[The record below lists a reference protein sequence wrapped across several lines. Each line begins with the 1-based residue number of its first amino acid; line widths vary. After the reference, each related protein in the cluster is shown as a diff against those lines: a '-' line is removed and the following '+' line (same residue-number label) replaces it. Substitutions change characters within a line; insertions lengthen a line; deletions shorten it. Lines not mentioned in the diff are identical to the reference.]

1 MLAQM
6 HQVRHRQ
13 PPLLLQPVLNGHAW
27 KGFHDEGGIRT
38 TPQFVRADDVG
49 MAQAQEKTSFP
60 EETPAPFRLP
70 TAVRPQHLGGAATVA
85 INAPDL
91 VDVEQAASAAEP

>member
-6 HQVRHRQ
+6 HEVRHRQ

-27 KGFHDEGGIRT
+27 KGFHDEGGVGMTSRVVST
-38 TPQFVRADDVG
+38 DDVG
-49 MAQAQEKTSFP
+49 MAQAQEKTSYP
-60 EETPAPFRLP
+60 EETPAHFRLP
-70 TAVRPQHLGGAATVA
+70 AAVRPQLLGGAAAVA

-91 VDVEQAASAAEP
+91 VDVEQAASAAE

>member
-1 MLAQM
+1 MLPQM
-6 HQVRHRQ
+6 HQVWPRQ

-38 TPQFVRADDVG
+38 IAKFVRADDVG
-49 MAQAQEKTSFP
+49 MAQAQEKTSFS
-60 EETPAPFRLP
+60 EETPAPFRLVA
-70 TAVRPQHLGGAATVA
+70 AVRRQHLGGAAAVA

-91 VDVEQAASAAEP
+91 VDVEQAASASEP